1 MPNDILSFTKQIS
14 GIDLIDYVINYVDQ
28 NMIAYSLLKDM
39 NPEIRTCVDGTCV
52 VYDISNLS
60 DSDMDLI
67 RSLPDNQVVY
77 LYGKAYRVE
86 FAIQNGYNK
95 LLISIMQLI

>member
-1 MPNDILSFTKQIS
+1 MTNDILSFTKQIS
-14 GIDLIDYVINYVDQ
+14 GIDLVDYVINYIDQ

-39 NPEIRTCVDGTCV
+39 SFDIKTCVDGTCV

-60 DSDMDLI
+60 DLDMNSL
-67 RSLPDNQVVY
+67 RSLPDNQIVY

-86 FAIQNGYNK
+86 FAIQEGYNK
-95 LLISIMQLI
+95 LLITIMLLN

>member
-1 MPNDILSFTKQIS
+1 MNKDILSFTKQIS
-14 GIDLIDYVINYVDQ
+14 GIDLANYVINYIDQ

-39 NPEIRTCVDGTCV
+39 DFDIKSCIDGTCV

-60 DSDMDLI
+60 DSDMQII
-67 RSLPDNQVVY
+67 RSLPEMQMVY

-86 FAIQNGYNK
+86 FAIQDGYNK
-95 LLISIMQLI
+95 FFITIMQIN